1 MQKAFTTESAT
12 AAVVKIILEESGA
25 GDVVVNSR
33 ILNVFQKK
41 ISVLQ
46 KALILTYEQG
56 RRKITGKVVERLE
69 NRNEI
74 LI

>member
-25 GDVVVNSR
+25 GDVVNSR

-69 NRNEI
+69 NRTEI
-74 LI
+74 SI

>member
-1 MQKAFTTESAT
+1 MQKAFTTESTT

-25 GDVVVNSR
+25 GDVVVRNSR

-46 KALILTYEQG
+46 KAYWHASKAE
-56 RRKITGKVVERLE
+56 EE
-69 NRNEI
+69 NHW
-74 LI
+74 

>member
-1 MQKAFTTESAT
+1 MQKAFTTESTT

-46 KALILTYEQG
+46 KAYWHASKAE
-56 RRKITGKVVERLE
+56 EE
-69 NRNEI
+69 NHW
-74 LI
+74 